1 MTVLPKSLTS
11 GSSELMG
18 RWASLLRNMGKIP
31 RRRYINLKHM
41 RVKIL
46 IYFKSSLKQIRLLFL
61 WDHLSST
68 FFERGPIKA
77 KQRMESTWLKNLVK
91 VDKRNVGD
99 RIRYGFE
106 DEDSQH
112 RRPLEYQVSAR
123 SHFLTSL
130 VKHRKVNDQSN
141 LAPSC
146 CWQRGTPITS
156 RTTKLT
162 KKTKKPK
169 RQAPT
174 AIRSGLWLEIGLS
187 PYLQVKLFITSGV

>member
-1 MTVLPKSLTS
+1 MEMTVLPKSLTS

-31 RRRYINLKHM
+31 RRRYISLKHM
-41 RVKIL
+41 RVIIL

-91 VDKRNVGD
+91 VDEREMTNVED

-112 RRPLEYQVSAR
+112 RRPLEYQESAQI
-123 SHFLTSL
+123 HFLTNL
-130 VKHRKVNDQSN
+130 VKHWKVYDQSN
-141 LAPSC
+141 
-146 CWQRGTPITS
+146 QDDRGVF
-156 RTTKLT
+156 RT
-162 KKTKKPK
+162 
-169 RQAPT
+169 
-174 AIRSGLWLEIGLS
+174 
-187 PYLQVKLFITSGV
+187 